1 MSTVMVFN
9 VSDTR
14 LGQEFENLFHEHYPL
29 VYRTAYRVTG
39 RAEDAEDVVQTLF
52 LRLVRS
58 GLPSDRAAWET
69 GGRTRR
75 RVLRLRGQC
84 GTKVRMRRERA

>member
-14 LGQEFENLFHEHYPL
+14 GQEFEELFHQHYRL

-58 GLPSDRAAWET
+58 GLPSGFSGNPKGYLYRATVNVALN
-69 GGRTRR
+69 
-75 RVLRLRGQC
+75 V
-84 GTKVRMRRERA
+84 VRYK